1 MKLSNSIRYILPAL
15 VFTLAA
21 AITVNPNLPNAS
33 LGQPYSATLNPTG
46 GTSPYTHTLTG
57 GSLPP
62 GLSLSGATIAG
73 TPQSAGQYSFSV
85 LTTDSLTSTTLTNL
99 NLRVTN
105 ASGIQI
111 TVNALAVGRI
121 NTPYDMTLSAQG
133 GASPYSWDIV
143 QGSGT
148 LPPGIS
154 ISAQGRL
161 QGTPTSGGIFPL
173 TIRVTD
179 ASGNSYS
186 SSLPLRIEAVNL
198 AIATNSLAGASTNV
212 PYSQGFASIGGT
224 PPYTYTLLTGTLPP
238 GLVLSTGGV
247 LSGTPTAAATYN
259 FTIRTTDATTATA
272 QAAFAITVSGS
283 GPRILTTS
291 FPNGILNQIYN
302 ASFSGQGGT
311 PPYTYSLAS
320 GTLPTGLI
328 LSPNGTF
335 SGTPTI
341 SGVYPITIR
350 IGDANQQSSQSDLL
364 ININSSAFSINN
376 VTAPDGFV
384 NTSYT
389 FALTTSNGTAP
400 NAFMLL
406 SGTLPNG
413 LTLASNGNI
422 SGTPT
427 TAGLYPVTIRA
438 TDAAGATAQFPLSIR
453 ILASAL
459 TLSQSGLANG
469 QLNQPYTSTLAAT
482 GGAAPYTFN
491 IVTGTLP
498 PGLAISSNGNIS
510 GTPTT
515 AGIYQ
520 ITYRV
525 LDANQKSVET
535 TLPLFISGGGIS
547 LTTLSLPSGRPNQS
561 YSSMIQ
567 ASGGTPPYSV
577 QLTNGSLP
585 IGLTL
590 SSAGLLSGTLT
601 QPSNGAFTVRITDA
615 AGAAMLA
622 SYLFNVNAT
631 PLILTSNSPSTGTL
645 GQLYTTTFTTSGNTG
660 TNTYTLDSGTL
671 PPGLTLSSSGT
682 LSGTPTAPGTYVFN
696 IKATD
701 SGLASALFS
710 QAITIGSGQ
719 LGFATS
725 TLPNLTL
732 NTQYFST
739 FTGIN
744 GTAPYTFT
752 LVTGS
757 LPPGI
762 TLATNGNLTGSASST
777 GTYPV
782 TVRITDSTGA
792 TATLSTTLTV
802 SSSSALSISTTAL
815 PSGKRT
821 EAYSAMLVAIGGR
834 APYNFQLISGS
845 TLPAGL
851 TLSSAGLI
859 SGMPTADGTTSFSI
873 RVTDANAD
881 TSQRSFTINVNSG
894 TLSISSDQFSNGIVG
909 NVYTSS
915 LTATGGIPT
924 YSFNLLSGTLPQ
936 GLTFSPTGV
945 LSGTPTLT
953 GTFPIVVRLTDSSG
967 ATIQKSFNILIGSS
981 ALAFTNTTLPM
992 AYVGQNYRANLQ
1004 AAAGAQ
1010 PYTFSIVSGSLPA
1023 GLTLDSNGTISGT
1036 PTVAGQSTVTFRV
1049 TDASGGTAVNTLTI
1063 GAMQSAISFG
1073 FTTLPNATVGQPYNF
1088 TTAGN
1093 GTGPFTF
1100 YILGGLPP
1108 GIFIDRFG
1116 NMVGVPTREG
1126 TYNVTI
1132 QTQNLN
1138 GDRIVSTFPLTV
1150 LGAGFRITSL
1160 TLPNAQTGIP
1170 YSQTLTTSGGNANTT
1185 YTVQSGTLPA
1195 GFTLSS
1201 GGILS
1206 GTTTMAGTY
1215 PFTVRA
1221 TDGSGTNTT
1230 AIFALTV
1237 SAPVVNF
1244 TTVTLPSGTI
1254 NQAYNQT
1261 IAVTGGTA
1269 PYTFRIDS
1277 GTLPTGLSLSTAGV
1291 ISGTPT
1297 VAGNFSF
1304 VVRATDTQGQTST
1317 SSYLIG
1323 LGTVG
1328 APTITAVVSAA
1339 NYVATG
1345 VAPGE
1350 IVVLYGSNIG
1360 PVNLVTTTS
1369 AANTRVLFDGVPAPV
1384 LYASATQTSVVAPFS
1399 LTGKSTTSIVVEYLG
1414 ASGAAI
1420 QVPVRTAKPAIF
1432 TTNSSGTGPAAILNE
1447 NTTVNTALNPAAK
1460 LSVISI
1466 YATGFGQTSPASQDG
1481 VIVMTPSAFSTPVT
1495 VTINGQNAQILYAG
1509 GAPGQIPGL
1518 AQINIMLPAGTV
1530 TGPNSIQIT
1539 SGSTTSPGTV
1549 TVFVN

>member
-1 MKLSNSIRYILPAL
+1 MKLSNSIRYALPAL

-21 AITVNPNLPNAS
+21 AITLDTNLPTAS
-33 LGQPYSATLNPTG
+33 LGQPYSAMLNPTG
-46 GTSPYTHTLTG
+46 GSSPYTHTLTG

-62 GLSLSGATIAG
+62 GLSLSGANITG

-111 TVNALAVGRI
+111 TVNALAIGRI

-148 LPPGIS
+148 LPPGITLS
-154 ISAQGRL
+154 SQGRL

-186 SSLPLRIEAVNL
+186 SSLPLRIEAINL

-224 PPYTYTLLTGTLPP
+224 PPYTYTLLAGTLPP
-238 GLVLSTGGV
+238 GLALSTGGV
-247 LSGTPTAAATYN
+247 LSGIPTTAATYN
-259 FTIRTTDATTATA
+259 FTIRTTDATTTTA
-272 QAAFAITVSGS
+272 QAAFAITVAGS
-283 GPRILTTS
+283 GPRILITS
-291 FPNGILNQIYN
+291 LPNGILNQIYN
-302 ASFSGQGGT
+302 ASFTGQGGM

-320 GTLPTGLI
+320 GSLPTGLT
-328 LSPNGTF
+328 LNLNGTL
-335 SGTPTI
+335 SGTPTA
-341 SGVYPITIR
+341 SGIYPVTIR
-350 IGDANQQSSQSDLL
+350 IGDSNQQSSQADVLL
-364 ININSSAFSINN
+364 NINSGAFSINN
-376 VTAPDGFV
+376 TSAPDGIV
-384 NTSYT
+384 NTTYT
-389 FALTTSNGTAP
+389 FALTTSSGTAP
-400 NAFMLL
+400 NSFTVL
-406 SGTLPNG
+406 SGALPNG
-413 LTLASNGNI
+413 LILNANGTI
-422 SGTPT
+422 TGTPT
-427 TAGLYPVTIRA
+427 TAGTYQLTIRA
-438 TDAAGATAQFPLSIR
+438 TDAAAATAQLPLLIR
-453 ILASAL
+453 ILSSTL

-469 QLNQPYTSTLAAT
+469 QLNQPYTSTLTAT
-482 GGAAPYTFN
+482 GGASPYAFN

-498 PGLAISSNGNIS
+498 PGLTLSSNGNIS

-520 ITYRV
+520 ISYRV

-535 TLPLFISGGGIS
+535 TLPLFITGGGIG
-547 LTTLSLPSGRPNQS
+547 LTTLTLPSGRPNQI
-561 YSSMIQ
+561 YSTMIQ
-567 ASGGTPPYSV
+567 ASGGTSPYSF

-585 IGLTL
+585 TGLTL
-590 SSAGLLSGTLT
+590 SSAGLLSGSLT
-601 QPSNGAFTVRITDA
+601 QASNGAFTVRITDA
-615 AGAAMLA
+615 AGAAILA
-622 SYLFNVNAT
+622 SYIFNVNNN
-631 PLILTSNSPSTGTL
+631 PIVLTSNAPSTGSI
-645 GQLYTTTFTTSGNTG
+645 GQLYTTTLTTSGNTG
-660 TNTYTLDSGTL
+660 NNTYTLDSGTL
-671 PPGLTLSSSGT
+671 PPGITLSSSGT
-682 LSGTPTAPGTYVFN
+682 LSGTPTTPGTYVFN

-701 SGLASALFS
+701 SGLASAIFS

-725 TLPNLTL
+725 TLPSLTL
-732 NTQYFST
+732 NTQYFSSL
-739 FTGIN
+739 TGIN

-752 LVTGS
+752 LLTGS

-762 TLATNGNLTGSASST
+762 SLATNGNLTGSATST

-815 PSGKRT
+815 ATGKRT
-821 EAYSAMLVAIGGR
+821 EAYSAMLVATGGS

-845 TLPAGL
+845 MLPPGL

-859 SGMPTADGTTSFSI
+859 SGMATADGTTTFTV

-881 TSQRSFTINVNSG
+881 TSQRSFTININSG

-909 NVYTSS
+909 NSYISS
-915 LTATGGIPT
+915 LTGTGGIPT
-924 YSFNLLSGTLPQ
+924 YSFDLLSGTLPP

-953 GTFPIVVRLTDSSG
+953 GTFPLVVRLTDSSG
-967 ATIQKSFNILIGSS
+967 ATIQKSFNILVGSS
-981 ALAFTNTTLPM
+981 ALAFTNITLPM
-992 AYVGQNYRANLQ
+992 AYLGQNYRANLQ

-1036 PTVAGQSTVTFRV
+1036 PTVAGQSTVTFKV

-1108 GIFIDRFG
+1108 GIYIDRFG
-1116 NMVGVPTREG
+1116 NLVGVPTREG

-1138 GDRIVSTFPLTV
+1138 GDRIVSSFPLTV

-1160 TLPNAQTGIP
+1160 TLPNAQTNMP
-1170 YSQTLTTSGGNANTT
+1170 YSQTLTAAGGNGNTT
-1185 YTVQSGTLPA
+1185 YTVQSGTLPV

-1201 GGILS
+1201 NGLLS
-1206 GTTTMAGTY
+1206 GTTTTAGTY

-1221 TDGSGTNTT
+1221 TDSSGTNTT
-1230 AIFALTV
+1230 AIFALMV

-1261 IAVTGGTA
+1261 LAVIGGTA

-1277 GTLPTGLSLSTAGV
+1277 GTLPTGLTLSTGGV

-1297 VAGNFSF
+1297 VGGNYSF
-1304 VVRATDTQGQTST
+1304 VVRATDTQGETST

-1323 LGTVG
+1323 LGTAG
-1328 APTITAVVSAA
+1328 APAITAVVSAA
-1339 NYVATG
+1339 NYVANG

-1360 PVNLVTTTS
+1360 PVNLVTT
-1369 AANTRVLFDGVPAPV
+1369 AASTNTRVLFDGVAAPV
-1384 LYASATQTSVVAPFS
+1384 LYASATQTSVVVPFS
-1399 LTGKSTTSIVVEYLG
+1399 LTGKSTTNIVVEYLG

-1432 TTNSSGTGPAAILNE
+1432 TTNSSGTGPAAVLNQ
-1447 NTTVNTALNPAAK
+1447 NATVNTALNPAAK

-1466 YATGFGQTSPASQDG
+1466 YATGLGQTSPASQDG
-1481 VIVMTPSAFSTPVT
+1481 VIVMTPSALSTPVT

-1509 GAPGQIPGL
+1509 GAPGLIPGL

-1530 TGPNSIQIT
+1530 SGANSIQIT
-1539 SGSTTSPGTV
+1539 SGATTTTGTV